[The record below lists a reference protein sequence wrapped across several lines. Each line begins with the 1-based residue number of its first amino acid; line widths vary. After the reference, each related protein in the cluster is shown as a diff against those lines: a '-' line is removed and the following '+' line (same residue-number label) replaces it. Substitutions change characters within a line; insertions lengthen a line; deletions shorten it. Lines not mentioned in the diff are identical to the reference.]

1 MERLDYHSLLKLIHN
16 HLRPRTY
23 VEIGV
28 HSGASFALAR
38 ADTLRVGIDPILPA
52 TQPAAPSEKY
62 FAVESDTF
70 FEQNDLRE
78 ILDGQ
83 PVDIAFIDGM
93 HRFEF
98 ALRDFMNLEQFCT
111 GESVILIHD
120 CYPYNAEVASRVI
133 PADINE
139 VGWTGDVW
147 KLIVCLKRYRPDLC
161 VSVAHSPPSGLGI
174 VTGLDPESSV
184 LRDRYTEIWAALGEL
199 SYSYLDSRKDEE
211 LNVVGGTWDV
221 VRALLPSRNAEIT
234 G

>member
-1 MERLDYHSLLKLIHN
+1 MERLRYHQLLKLIHE

-28 HSGASFALAR
+28 ARGASFAQAP
-38 ADTLRVGIDPILPA
+38 AETLKVGIDPILGA
-52 TQPAAPSEKY
+52 KQPSNSSEKY

-93 HRFEF
+93 HLFEF

-120 CYPYNAEVASRVI
+120 CYPYNAEAASRVM
-133 PADINE
+133 PANIQE
-139 VGWTGDVW
+139 IGWTGDVW

-174 VTGLDPESSV
+174 VTGLDPQSSV
-184 LRDRYTEIWAALGEL
+184 LCDRYTEIWAALGEL
-199 SYSYLDSRKDEE
+199 DYSYLDKRKDEE
-211 LNVVGGTWDV
+211 LNVVSGTWDA
-221 VRALLPSRNAEIT
+221 VRALLPS
-234 G
+234 